1 VQIQLQRISHHYAE
15 RTVLTD
21 VSLTFAHQKITV
33 LIGRSGSGKSTL
45 LRMVNGLIQPTEG
58 EVRLQ
63 GQLFNYS
70 DPSGERLKM
79 GYVVQG
85 VGLFPHL
92 TVRQNISIAS
102 RLQKQKSDPQ
112 KRVLDLLAQVGL
124 SPSYQSKFPH
134 ELSGGEQQRVGLCR
148 ALFLDPPVLLMD
160 EPFGAL
166 DPITRHEIQHEVL
179 RLQKDQPRT
188 MILVTHDMR
197 EAQKLADDIVV
208 LENGV
213 VIQADSKEN
222 VLQRPSHPVVR
233 SLIEAAF
240 S

>member
-1 VQIQLQRISHHYAE
+1 VQIQLQRISHRYAE
-15 RTVLTD
+15 RTVLTN
-21 VSLTFAHQKITV
+21 VSLTFAHQKITA

-45 LRMVNGLIQPTEG
+45 LRTVNGLIQPTEG

-70 DPSGERLKM
+70 DPSRERLKM

-92 TVRQNISIAS
+92 TVSQNISIAS
-102 RLQKQKSDPQ
+102 RLQKQKSDLP
-112 KRVLDLLAQVGL
+112 KSVSDLLEQVGL

-166 DPITRHEIQHEVL
+166 DPITRYEIQHEVL

-208 LENGV
+208 LESGV
-213 VIQADSKEN
+213 VIQADSKDN
-222 VLQRPSHPVVR
+222 VLKRPTHPVVK
-233 SLIEAAF
+233 SLIDAAF

>member
-1 VQIQLQRISHHYAE
+1 VQIQLQRISHRYAE
-15 RTVLTD
+15 RTVLTN
-21 VSLTFAHQKITV
+21 VSLTFAHQKVTA

-45 LRMVNGLIQPTEG
+45 LRTVNGLIQPTEG

-63 GQLFNYS
+63 GLLFNYS
-70 DPSGERLKM
+70 DPSRERLKM

-92 TVRQNISIAS
+92 TVSQNITIAS
-102 RLQKQKSDPQ
+102 RLQKQESDLP
-112 KRVLDLLAQVGL
+112 KRVSDLLAQVGL

-166 DPITRHEIQHEVL
+166 DPITRYEIQHEVL

-208 LENGV
+208 LESGV

-222 VLQRPSHPVVR
+222 VLKRPTHPVVK
-233 SLIEAAF
+233 SLIDAAF

>member
-1 VQIQLQRISHHYAE
+1 
-15 RTVLTD
+15 
-21 VSLTFAHQKITV
+21 

-45 LRMVNGLIQPTEG
+45 LRTVNGLIQPTEG

-222 VLQRPSHPVVR
+222 VLQRPSHPVVK

>member
-1 VQIQLQRISHHYAE
+1 MQIQLQRISHRYAE
-15 RTVLTD
+15 RTVLTN
-21 VSLTFAHQKITV
+21 VSLTFAHQKITA

-45 LRMVNGLIQPTEG
+45 LRTVNGLIQPTEG

-70 DPSGERLKM
+70 DPSRERLKM

-92 TVRQNISIAS
+92 TVSQNIAIAS
-102 RLQKQKSDPQ
+102 RLQKQKSDLP
-112 KRVLDLLAQVGL
+112 KRVSDLLAQVGL

-166 DPITRHEIQHEVL
+166 DPITRYEIQHEVL

-208 LENGV
+208 LEKGV

-222 VLQRPSHPVVR
+222 VLQRPTHPVVK
-233 SLIEAAF
+233 SLIDAAF

>member
-1 VQIQLQRISHHYAE
+1 MQIQLQRISHRYAE
-15 RTVLTD
+15 RTVLTN
-21 VSLTFAHQKITV
+21 VSLTFAHQKITA

-45 LRMVNGLIQPTEG
+45 LRTVNGLIQPTEG

-70 DPSGERLKM
+70 DPSRERLKM

-92 TVRQNISIAS
+92 TVSQNIAIAS
-102 RLQKQKSDPQ
+102 RLQKQKSDLP
-112 KRVLDLLAQVGL
+112 KRVSDLLAQVGL

-166 DPITRHEIQHEVL
+166 DPITRYEIQHEVL

-208 LENGV
+208 LEKGV

-222 VLQRPSHPVVR
+222 VLQRSTHPVVK
-233 SLIEAAF
+233 SLIDAAF

>member
-45 LRMVNGLIQPTEG
+45 LRTVNGLIQPTEG

-112 KRVLDLLAQVGL
+112 KRVVDLLAQVGL
-124 SPSYQSKFPH
+124 SSSYQSKFPH

-222 VLQRPSHPVVR
+222 VLQRPSHPVVK

>member
-1 VQIQLQRISHHYAE
+1 M
-15 RTVLTD
+15 
-21 VSLTFAHQKITV
+21 
-33 LIGRSGSGKSTL
+33 IGRSGSGKSTL
-45 LRMVNGLIQPTEG
+45 LRTVNGLIQPTEG

-70 DPSGERLKM
+70 DPSRERLKM

-92 TVRQNISIAS
+92 TVSQNIAIAS
-102 RLQKQKSDPQ
+102 RLQKQKSDLP
-112 KRVLDLLAQVGL
+112 KRVSDLLAQVGL

-166 DPITRHEIQHEVL
+166 DPITRYEIQHEVL

-208 LENGV
+208 LEKGV

-222 VLQRPSHPVVR
+222 VLQRPTHPVVK
-233 SLIEAAF
+233 SLIDAAF